1 MKDTIA
7 VKYEA
12 APQMQAQIKA
22 SMADQG
28 VVDSLK
34 TPLKDSLSMEYE
46 AFLSFRDQLKASM
59 VQQGMNNTMADIINV
74 LVLTVAVIFLA
85 WLLKFITQRI
95 FITSLERIIKKSK
108 TTYDDYIIE
117 RKVLH
122 RAAHMV
128 PAMVIYAFGDIV
140 FMGYPT
146 LLAFVINTSQ
156 LYILFAF
163 LWTIGS
169 ILNVLEDIY
178 NEFPNAKE
186 RPIKGYMQ
194 VVNIIVWF
202 IGTLIA
208 VSILFDVQLTAVFAS
223 LGAVAAV
230 LLLIFKDTILGLV
243 AGIQLSANKLIKIGD
258 WISMP
263 SHNADGT
270 VIEITLNTVK
280 VLNGD
285 KTIASIPTYNLVSGS
300 FLNHKGLEES
310 GARRIKRFVNIDVN
324 TVSFCNSDMLA
335 KLRQLPLLTT
345 YIDDQ
350 EKTPQ
355 TEIEAIENR
364 PTNLGL
370 FMKYLELYLKAN
382 PKIRQD
388 LTVVVRQLQPTQNG
402 IPVEVYAYSAD
413 VALPLYETLQGNIF
427 NHIYATVDVFGLKLF
442 QTPSGNDFAK
452 LVK

>member
-1 MKDTIA
+1 MKDSID

-12 APQMQAQIKA
+12 F
-22 SMADQG
+22 
-28 VVDSLK
+28 VL
-34 TPLKDSLSMEYE
+34 L
-46 AFLSFRDQLKASM
+46 RDQLKSTM
-59 VQQGMNNTMADIINV
+59 VESGMNNTLANIINV
-74 LVLTVAVIFLA
+74 LLLTTAVLFLA
-85 WLLKFITQRI
+85 WLMKFITQRV
-95 FITSLERIIKKSK
+95 FISALEHVIKKSK
-108 TTYDDYIIE
+108 TTYDDYIID

-128 PAMVIYAFGDIV
+128 PALVIYAFGDVV
-140 FMGYPT
+140 FIGYPNI
-146 LLAFVINTSQ
+146 LLFVLNSAQ
-156 LYILFAF
+156 LYILFVF
-163 LWTIGS
+163 IWTIGAS
-169 ILNVLEDIY
+169 LNVLEDIY

-208 VSILFDVQLTAVFAS
+208 ISIVFEVELTAVFAS

-243 AGIQLSANKLIKIGD
+243 AGVQLSANKLIKIGD

-300 FLNHKGLEES
+300 FLNHKGLEET

-324 TVSFCNSDMLA
+324 TVTFCTNDMLA
-335 KLRQLPLLTT
+335 KLHNLPLLAPK
-345 YIDDQ
+345 IDQ
-350 EKTPQ
+350 LTQ
-355 TEIEAIENR
+355 LIGSEANELANH

-370 FMKYLELYLKAN
+370 FMSYLELVLRSN
-382 PKIRQD
+382 SKIRQD
-388 LTVVVRQLQPTQNG
+388 LTIVVRQLQPSENG
-402 IPVEVYAYSAD
+402 IPVEVYAYSAE
-413 VALPLYETLQGNIF
+413 VALPLYESTQADLF
-427 NHIYATVDVFGLKLF
+427 NHIYAVVDMFGLRIF